1 MRVLRWQCRRLWV
14 VALMPPLICLLVVA
28 VGLMLNVSGW
38 WASSRVMV
46 LMMAL
51 SQLPVIAAGVCG
63 SLALT
68 GDVLVE
74 LHEST
79 PVGWR
84 TVETMRLGVV
94 GLPAIMAEAAMY
106 FIMHARGLW
115 PHDLGLASVL
125 TPVGSVFA
133 VLLFTYAAAVWLAS
147 AQATTLVAV
156 AVWLFLCLLWDPYVT
171 DPVSHTVTPVATAGL
186 CALGAWVRCGDAE
199 RNVTKA
205 VQA

>member
-51 SQLPVIAAGVCG
+51 RQLPVIAAGVCG

-84 TVETMRLGVV
+84 TIETMRLGVV
-94 GLPAIMAEAAMY
+94 GVPAILAEAAMY
-106 FIMHARGLW
+106 LIMHARGLW
-115 PHDLGLASVL
+115 PHDLGLTSVL

-133 VLLFTYAAAVWLAS
+133 VLLFTYASAVWLAS